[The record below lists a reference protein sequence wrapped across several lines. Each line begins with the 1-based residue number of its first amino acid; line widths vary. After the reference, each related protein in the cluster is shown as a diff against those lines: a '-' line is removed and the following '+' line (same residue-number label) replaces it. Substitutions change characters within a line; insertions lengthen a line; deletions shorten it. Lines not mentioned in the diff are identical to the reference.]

1 MTLPPEVK
9 QRILN
14 VFDDSYD
21 LLPSERDTIS
31 KAIDN
36 LDWEESYFLS
46 SLATVFLKREEWM
59 RSLGINIYAIKK
71 KSLPWYV
78 VPSTDSY
85 VSEDEKELLKL
96 MQRFMNK

>member
-46 SLATVFLKREEWM
+46 SLATVFLKREEWL

-71 KSLPWYV
+71 NLFLGMLYRQLIVMLVKM
-78 VPSTDSY
+78 
-85 VSEDEKELLKL
+85 KKN
-96 MQRFMNK
+96 F